1 MGTTDIHNFFE
12 SELHVGT
19 ITQVEPLPKAH
30 VPAWVLTI
38 DFGPLGI
45 KKSSAR
51 ITRLYNAEDLIGQQI
66 IAVTNLPPRQV
77 GKVISE
83 CLVLGL
89 PSSDDA
95 DTEVVLLQPERPVDN
110 GTRVS

>member
-1 MGTTDIHNFFE
+1 MGEIDIQQFFE

-19 ITQVEPLPKAH
+19 IIEVEALPNAH

-45 KKSSAR
+45 KTSSAR
-51 ITRLYNAEDLIGQQI
+51 ITRLYDKDDLIGEQI

-77 GKVISE
+77 GKVKSE

-89 PSSDDA
+89 PSTEDS
-95 DTEVVLLQPERPVDN
+95 DTEVVLLRPERPVDN